1 MFKSQFCSRL
11 LQNWR
16 LAIPS
21 LLLPIAWLLPQRL
34 YLCPELVDDLLE
46 ILNRGQLILDWRR
59 QLAGYS
65 IGGYPDRL
73 IDVLKSKLHHG
84 AAPALAQKNPD
95 ARACDRSSHRAIH
108 GSQVE
113 AELAGVLGLE
123 VTHLELE
130 DKITMQ
136 TDMVEEQIDVE
147 GSPVHNDW
155 ELTAYKG
162 KPSAQFQEKI
172 P

>member
-1 MFKSQFCSRL
+1 
-11 LQNWR
+11 
-16 LAIPS
+16 LAP
-21 LLLPIAWLLPQRL
+21 A
-34 YLCPELVDDLLE
+34 
-46 ILNRGQLILDWRR
+46 
-59 QLAGYS
+59 LAGYP

-73 IDVLKSKLHHG
+73 IDVLESKLHHG
-84 AAPALAQKNPD
+84 AAPALAQENPD
-95 ARACDRSSHRAIH
+95 TRAFDRSSHRAIH

-155 ELTAYKG
+155 ELTAL
-162 KPSAQFQEKI
+162 SFC
-172 P
+172 